1 MPFTHSVRTAVG
13 KNQFLWF
20 IFIFNAFYIFCIY
33 FSLTLVPAQFLFT
46 PSCIYSVCYRCFA
59 VSSFP
64 LFILSHDHFFLPVFS
79 LSLFLFSHR
88 FPLSGTF
95 LISAERFPKSLSRSP
110 RDVSQ
115 NICPFSL
122 FTCPAK
128 TPVYPDIRPVSMEVA
143 NPRFWP
149 GDRSSLSLSSSSAF
163 SYFPF
168 LSLQLFS
175 VSPRLMLPA
184 IYLLHLACERPLL
197 SSISREGAL

>member
-1 MPFTHSVRTAVG
+1 M
-13 KNQFLWF
+13 WF
-20 IFIFNAFYIFCIY
+20 HFIFNAFYIFCIY

-46 PSCIYSVCYRCFA
+46 PSCVYSVCYPCFA
-59 VSSFP
+59 FSSFP

-79 LSLFLFSHR
+79 LSLFLFSHP

-122 FTCPAK
+122 ITCPAK
-128 TPVYPDIRPVSMEVA
+128 TLVYPDIRPVSMEVA

-149 GDRSSLSLSSSSAF
+149 GDRSSASLF
-163 SYFPF
+163 FFCF
-168 LSLQLFS
+168 L
-175 VSPRLMLPA
+175 
-184 IYLLHLACERPLL
+184 LL
-197 SSISREGAL
+197 SILISAAIFRLAPFDVTRNLPSTSGA